1 LGHPISLR
9 VIGSISAHW
18 PTVWVGPG
26 VHVDDGSGIRVE
38 ALNLRFLIGDLAKS
52 I

>member
-1 LGHPISLR
+1 
-9 VIGSISAHW
+9 
-18 PTVWVGPG
+18 
-26 VHVDDGSGIRVE
+26 VDDGSGIRVE